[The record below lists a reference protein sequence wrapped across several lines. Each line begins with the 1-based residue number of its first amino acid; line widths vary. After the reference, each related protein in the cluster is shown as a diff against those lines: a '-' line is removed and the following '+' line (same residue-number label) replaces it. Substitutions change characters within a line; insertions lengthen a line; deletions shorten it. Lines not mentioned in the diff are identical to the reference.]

1 MSTIEQLASMLVH
14 LEWANTRVLQALT
27 SQPEL
32 AIRSDALRLF
42 THVLGSERVW
52 YARIQGDPELNP
64 PWPGHTLADLE
75 SELAHNVAD
84 LNETLSGL
92 VDSDLDRE
100 IVYRTTAGVEHR
112 CRLGDILTH
121 VALHGAYHR
130 GQIALV
136 LRQGAGEPVSTDY
149 IKMIRES

>member
-112 CRLGDILTH
+112 CRLGDF
-121 VALHGAYHR
+121 
-130 GQIALV
+130 
-136 LRQGAGEPVSTDY
+136 
-149 IKMIRES
+149 